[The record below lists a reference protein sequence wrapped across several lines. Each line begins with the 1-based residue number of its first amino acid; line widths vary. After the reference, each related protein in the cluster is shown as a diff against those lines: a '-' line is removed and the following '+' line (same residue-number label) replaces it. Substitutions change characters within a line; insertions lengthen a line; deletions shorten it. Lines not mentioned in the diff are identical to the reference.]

1 MTQNHQILN
10 YLNQGNTL
18 TPIEALKMFGCFR
31 LASRVN
37 DLRSSGYDI
46 ISEPVEIDGKHFARY
61 RLQNP
66 FTTL

>member
-1 MTQNHQILN
+1 MREFNIDYHGIP
-10 YLNQGNTL
+10 L
-18 TPIEALKMFGCFR
+18 TVTANIIETKDHLGTGDSATE
-31 LASRVN
+31 
-37 DLRSSGYDI
+37 I